1 MKIKPGFE
9 LRNICG
15 ENIII
20 AHGVENIDFSQ
31 VITLNESA
39 AVAWN
44 AVVGKEFEVQDVA
57 EALLAEYE
65 VEEATAQTDAKTL
78 VDSWTAAGLV
88 A

>member
-1 MKIKPGFE
+1 MKIKQGFE

-31 VITLNESA
+31 VVTLNESA

-44 AVVGKEFEVQDVA
+44 AVVGKEFEVGDVA
-57 EALLAEYE
+57 SALLAEYE
-65 VEEATAQTDAKTL
+65 VEEVTAQADARAL
-78 VDSWTAAGLV
+78 VDSWTSAGLI